1 MNRSLALLCS
11 LFLTLLCLAG
21 CENKSNPSSYQ
32 ENSGHSIIDSAEA
45 STASSS
51 ATTVASEPVSS
62 QKIPYVVS
70 SLYTGVL
77 KGHWG
82 LEGKLIQSKS
92 QLDQLQ
98 LDSNYPTGKKY
109 SDEYFSEKAFTH
121 ALYHTRKRLL
131 KLQIDD
137 IAANG
142 DSLAVHYTSICPNP
156 HTADMAYWRVL
167 LEVSGDDVEGI
178 RSIRGERRNETL
190 PSWVFPIIRSQK
202 PWSAF
207 FTESSKAF

>member
-70 SLYTGVL
+70 ASILVFSRDTEVF
-77 KGHWG
+77 
-82 LEGKLIQSKS
+82 EGKLIQSKS

-98 LDSNYPTGKKY
+98 LDSNYPTEKY
-109 SDEYFSEKAFTH
+109 SDEYFSEKALLM
-121 ALYHTRKRLL
+121 LYITLESGSM

-190 PSWVFPIIRSQK
+190 PS
-202 PWSAF
+202 
-207 FTESSKAF
+207 